1 MSDARVHD
9 VRFTRFDGELE
20 GQRQAVWALAR
31 WSALRSMGARRSWK
45 VKLVPVALTLV
56 AFGPAIVVLGLRA
69 LFSAQIPINI
79 ETALPYKNYDGLIG
93 LTILL
98 FAAVITPELL
108 CPDRRDRVL
117 TLYFATALT
126 RSQYVIGK
134 ILAAILPL
142 LCVTLFPV
150 WFLYAGNVLFA
161 DHPLGYVQD
170 HRFDLLRIT
179 GAGIAIAVFYGMAGL
194 AIASLTGRRA
204 FAIGGYLAFMTVP
217 VIVGGSLSDGLERPG
232 LLVIATAAIPIHV
245 AESLYP
251 GFEGDGP
258 SAAAWAL
265 AYMVVVLGCLAVLIR
280 RYRAVEV

>member
-1 MSDARVHD
+1 V
-9 VRFTRFDGELE
+9 T
-20 GQRQAVWALAR
+20 
-31 WSALRSMGARRSWK
+31 
-45 VKLVPVALTLV
+45 
-56 AFGPAIVVLGLRA
+56 
-69 LFSAQIPINI
+69 
-79 ETALPYKNYDGLIG
+79 
-93 LTILL
+93 
-98 FAAVITPELL
+98 TPELL

-117 TLYFATALT
+117 TLYFSTALT

-134 ILAAILPL
+134 ILAAIMPL

-170 HRFDLLRIT
+170 HKFDLLRIT
-179 GAGIAIAVFYGMAGL
+179 GAGIAIAVFYGLAGL

-204 FAIGGYLAFMTVP
+204 FAIGGYLAFMSVP
-217 VIVGGSLSDGLERPG
+217 AIVGGSLADGLERPNLV
-232 LLVIATAAIPIHV
+232 LLATVAIPIHV

-251 GFEGDGP
+251 DFEGDGA

-265 AYMVVVLGCLAVLIR
+265 AYVIVVAGCLAVLVR

>member
-1 MSDARVHD
+1 MSTSRVHD

-20 GQRQAVWALAR
+20 GESAAVWSLTR

-69 LFSAQIPINI
+69 LFSSSIPINI
-79 ETALPYKNYDGLIG
+79 ETALPYMNYDGLIG

-98 FAAVITPELL
+98 FAAVTTPELL

-126 RSQYVIGK
+126 RSQYVVGK

-170 HRFDLLRIT
+170 HKADLLRIT
-179 GAGIAIAVFYGMAGL
+179 VAGLAIAIFYGMAGL

-217 VIVGGSLSDGLERPG
+217 VIVGGSLSSGLNRPDF
-232 LLVIATAAIPIHV
+232 LLLATAAIPIHV

-251 GFEGDGP
+251 GFEGDGV
-258 SAAAWAL
+258 STAAWAL
-265 AYMVVVLGCLAVLIR
+265 AYFVVVAGCLGVLVR